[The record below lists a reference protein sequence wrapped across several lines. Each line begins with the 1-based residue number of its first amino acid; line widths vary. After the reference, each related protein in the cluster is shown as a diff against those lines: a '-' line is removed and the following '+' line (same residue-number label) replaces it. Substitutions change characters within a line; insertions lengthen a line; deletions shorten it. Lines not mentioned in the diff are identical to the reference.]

1 MDRYKRQEAWNAR
14 TNNTEI
20 LQKQWMESF
29 PHNGITDL
37 NKALRGS
44 SIHFMVFGN
53 EHWFIKQ
60 SIKNFIFL
68 WVFRSISHQFSRDI
82 SLRRSSRRFLLTYLF
97 SKHTCSRSAWRQAF
111 FSLCFR
117 KCKLFICSLD
127 YFHYIFKFICSF
139 PLFVVFLFV
148 HFRLLF

>member
-1 MDRYKRQEAWNAR
+1 
-14 TNNTEI
+14 
-20 LQKQWMESF
+20 MESF

-53 EHWFIKQ
+53 ERWFIKQ
-60 SIKNFIFL
+60 SIKNFIFIS
-68 WVFRSISHQFSRDI
+68 VFRFMSHQFSCDI
-82 SLRRSSRRFLLTYLF
+82 SLRKSSRRCLLTYLF
-97 SKHTCSRSAWRQAF
+97 STHTCSRSAWRQRF
-111 FSLCFR
+111 FLLCFR

-127 YFHYIFKFICSF
+127 YFHSIFKFICSF

-148 HFRLLF
+148 YFCLLFQFSPFSFLPFYRLSCCSSWCC

>member
-14 TNNTEI
+14 TSNTEI
-20 LQKQWMESF
+20 LQKHWMESF

-44 SIHFMVFGN
+44 SIHFIVFGN
-53 EHWFIKQ
+53 ERWFIKQ
-60 SIKNFIFL
+60 SIKNFIFIS
-68 WVFRSISHQFSRDI
+68 VFRSISHQFSCDI
-82 SLRRSSRRFLLTYLF
+82 PLRKSSRRFLLTYLF
-97 SKHTCSRSAWRQAF
+97 SKHTCSRSAWRQGS

-139 PLFVVFLFV
+139 LICIFSSFILVFTV
-148 HFRLLF
+148 